1 MRNISTLMQSS
12 WDGFIGTQFHFPRA
26 KVHLCICIGPWTN
39 SLHKVLESLVSFQT
53 GSHYVVQ
60 ASLELT
66 ALSPLPSECWSCMY
80 AHPIK
85 QVLWCVVSKSVMV
98 DVNLTE
104 SRTVREIIFIMLIK
118 VRRHTHWVWYHFLV
132 DILNCISAEKQAGQE
147 HGFMAPSC
155 LIVNAVRP
163 AVYTGCHDKTLPKI
177 RVSLP
182 GDSRSVNHASK
193 CKS

>member
-1 MRNISTLMQSS
+1 MVLLEHNSISPERKH
-12 WDGFIGTQFHFPRA
+12 I
-26 KVHLCICIGPWTN
+26 CICVGPWTN

-85 QVLWCVVSKSVMV
+85 QILWCVVSKSVMI

-104 SRTVREIIFIMLIK
+104 LRTTREIIFNMLIK
-118 VRRHTHWVWYHFLV
+118 VRKHTHWVWYHFLV
-132 DILNCISAEKQAGQE
+132 DILNCKCRKTSWEGAWV
-147 HGFMAPSC
+147 HGSLLSSCECSETSSLHWLSWQDPSKDQG
-155 LIVNAVRP
+155 VFTR
-163 AVYTGCHDKTLPKI
+163 
-177 RVSLP
+177 RQ
-182 GDSRSVNHASK
+182 
-193 CKS
+193 